1 MNYLLDTHTFLWAAF
16 SPNKLSAKAR
26 NEIRSAENQVCISI
40 VSFWE
45 ISLKYT
51 LGKIEL
57 SNCTPADMPDIATQ
71 MGIEI
76 IQLGAQ
82 ETASFYQLP
91 NGHSGVTTTDNDSH
105 PARFPLPNPPPKG
118 EGTND
123 LLRKFQVNVAHKDPF
138 DRMIIWQAIQQQRT
152 LVSKDAN
159 FPEYRQ
165 FGLKVLW

>member
-1 MNYLLDTHTFLWAAF
+1 MNCLLDTHAFLWAAF
-16 SPNKLSAKAR
+16 SPDKLSAKAR
-26 NEIRSAENQVCISI
+26 EAICSAENQVYISS

-57 SNCTPADMPDIATQ
+57 SNCSPADMPDIATQ

-76 IQLGAQ
+76 IQLGAT

-91 NGHSGVTTTDNDSH
+91 
-105 PARFPLPNPPPKG
+105 K
-118 EGTND
+118 
-123 LLRKFQVNVAHKDPF
+123 VAHKDPF
-138 DRMIIWQAIQQQRT
+138 DRMIIWQAIQQQRI

-165 FGLKVLW
+165 FGLKVFW

>member
-1 MNYLLDTHTFLWAAF
+1 MNYLLDTHAFLWAAF

-26 NEIRSAENQVCISI
+26 NEIRSAENQVCIST

-45 ISLKYT
+45 ISLKFT

-57 SNCTPADMPDIATQ
+57 SNCTPADMPEIATQ

-76 IQLGAQ
+76 IQLDAL

-91 NGHSGVTTTDNDSH
+91 
-105 PARFPLPNPPPKG
+105 K
-118 EGTND
+118 
-123 LLRKFQVNVAHKDPF
+123 VAYKDPF
-138 DRMIIWQAIQQQRT
+138 DRMIIWQAIQHQRI
-152 LVSKDAN
+152 LISKDAN

>member
-16 SPNKLSAKAR
+16 SPDKLSAKAR
-26 NEIRSAENQVCISI
+26 NEIRSAENQVCISS

-57 SNCTPADMPDIATQ
+57 TACTPADMPDIAAQ
-71 MGIEI
+71 MGFEI
-76 IQLGAQ
+76 IQLGAV

-91 NGHSGVTTTDNDSH
+91 
-105 PARFPLPNPPPKG
+105 K
-118 EGTND
+118 
-123 LLRKFQVNVAHKDPF
+123 VAHKDPF
-138 DRMIIWQAIQQQRT
+138 DRMIIWQAIQQQLV

>member
-1 MNYLLDTHTFLWAAF
+1 MNCLLDTHTFLWAAF
-16 SPNKLSAKAR
+16 SPDKLSDKAHVA
-26 NEIRSAENQVCISI
+26 ICSAENQICISS

-57 SNCTPADMPDIATQ
+57 TDCTPADMPDIATQ

-76 IQLGAQ
+76 LQLGAT

-91 NGHSGVTTTDNDSH
+91 
-105 PARFPLPNPPPKG
+105 KI
-118 EGTND
+118 
-123 LLRKFQVNVAHKDPF
+123 AHKDPF
-138 DRMIIWQAIQQQRT
+138 DRMIIWQAIQQQKI
-152 LVSKDAN
+152 LISKDAN

-165 FGLKVLW
+165 FGLKVVW

>member
-1 MNYLLDTHTFLWAAF
+1 MNYLLDTHAFIWTAF
-16 SPNKLSAKAR
+16 SPNKLSTKAH
-26 NEIRSAENQVCISI
+26 NEIRSAESHVCISS

-76 IQLGAQ
+76 IQLGAL

-91 NGHSGVTTTDNDSH
+91 
-105 PARFPLPNPPPKG
+105 K
-118 EGTND
+118 
-123 LLRKFQVNVAHKDPF
+123 VAHKDPF
-138 DRMIIWQAIQQQRT
+138 DRMIIWQAIQQQRI
-152 LVSKDAN
+152 LISKDAN

>member
-1 MNYLLDTHTFLWAAF
+1 MNYLLDTHTFLWTAF
-16 SPNKLSAKAR
+16 SPDKLSSKAR
-26 NEIRSAENQVCISI
+26 DEISSAANQVYISS

-57 SNCTPADMPDIATQ
+57 TACTPADMPDIAAQ

-76 IQLGAQ
+76 LQLGAL

-91 NGHSGVTTTDNDSH
+91 
-105 PARFPLPNPPPKG
+105 K
-118 EGTND
+118 
-123 LLRKFQVNVAHKDPF
+123 VAHKDPF
-138 DRMIIWQAIQQQRT
+138 DRMIIWQAIQQQLT

>member
-1 MNYLLDTHTFLWAAF
+1 MNYLLDTHAFLWAAF
-16 SPNKLSAKAR
+16 SPHKLSAKSR

-57 SNCTPADMPDIATQ
+57 NNCTPADMPDIATQ
-71 MGIEI
+71 MGLEI
-76 IQLGAQ
+76 IQLSAQ

-91 NGHSGVTTTDNDSH
+91 
-105 PARFPLPNPPPKG
+105 K
-118 EGTND
+118 
-123 LLRKFQVNVAHKDPF
+123 VAHKDPF
-138 DRMIIWQAIQQQRT
+138 DRMIIWQAIQQQRI

-165 FGLKVLW
+165 FEFKVLW

>member
-16 SPNKLSAKAR
+16 SPNKLSSKAR

-40 VSFWE
+40 ISFWE

-71 MGIEI
+71 MEIEI

-82 ETASFYQLP
+82 ETASFYLLP
-91 NGHSGVTTTDNDSH
+91 
-105 PARFPLPNPPPKG
+105 KI
-118 EGTND
+118 
-123 LLRKFQVNVAHKDPF
+123 AHKDPF
-138 DRMIIWQAIQQQRT
+138 DRMIIWQAIQQQFV

>member
-1 MNYLLDTHTFLWAAF
+1 MNYLLDTHAFLWAAF
-16 SPNKLSAKAR
+16 SPNKLSNKAR

-71 MGIEI
+71 MGFEI

-91 NGHSGVTTTDNDSH
+91 
-105 PARFPLPNPPPKG
+105 KI
-118 EGTND
+118 
-123 LLRKFQVNVAHKDPF
+123 AHKDPF
-138 DRMIIWQAIQQQRT
+138 DRMIIWQAIQQQRI
-152 LVSKDAN
+152 LVSKDAS

-165 FGLKVLW
+165 FGLKALW

>member
-1 MNYLLDTHTFLWAAF
+1 MNYLLDTHAFLWAAF
-16 SPNKLSAKAR
+16 SPSKLNTKVR
-26 NEIRSAENQVCISI
+26 NEICSAENQVCISI

-45 ISLKYT
+45 ISFKYT

-57 SNCTPADMPDIATQ
+57 SNCTPADMPDIAAQ
-71 MGIEI
+71 MGIDI
-76 IQLGAQ
+76 IQLGAK

-91 NGHSGVTTTDNDSH
+91 
-105 PARFPLPNPPPKG
+105 K
-118 EGTND
+118 
-123 LLRKFQVNVAHKDPF
+123 VAHKDPF

>member
-1 MNYLLDTHTFLWAAF
+1 MSYLLDTHTFLWAAF
-16 SPNKLSAKAR
+16 SPDKLSAKAR
-26 NEIRSAENQVCISI
+26 EAIRSAENQVSVSS

-57 SNCTPADMPDIATQ
+57 SNCTPAEMPDIATQ

-76 IQLGAQ
+76 TQLGAK

-91 NGHSGVTTTDNDSH
+91 
-105 PARFPLPNPPPKG
+105 K
-118 EGTND
+118 
-123 LLRKFQVNVAHKDPF
+123 VAHKDPF
-138 DRMIIWQAIQQQRT
+138 DRMIIWQAIQQQRV

>member
-1 MNYLLDTHTFLWAAF
+1 MNHLLDTHTFLWAAF
-16 SPNKLSAKAR
+16 SPDKLSAKAR
-26 NEIRSAENQVCISI
+26 NEIRSAENQVCISS

-45 ISLKYT
+45 ISLKHT

-71 MGIEI
+71 MGIDI

-82 ETASFYQLP
+82 ETASFYQL
-91 NGHSGVTTTDNDSH
+91 S
-105 PARFPLPNPPPKG
+105 LPNPPPKG

-138 DRMIIWQAIQQQRT
+138 VRMIIWQAIQQQFV
-152 LVSKDAN
+152 LISKDAN

>member
-1 MNYLLDTHTFLWAAF
+1 MNYLLDTHAFLWAAF

-57 SNCTPADMPDIATQ
+57 NNCTPADMPDIATQ
-71 MGIEI
+71 MGLEI
-76 IQLGAQ
+76 IQLSAQ

-91 NGHSGVTTTDNDSH
+91 
-105 PARFPLPNPPPKG
+105 K
-118 EGTND
+118 
-123 LLRKFQVNVAHKDPF
+123 VAHKDPF
-138 DRMIIWQAIQQQRT
+138 DRMIIWQAIQQQRI

-165 FGLKVLW
+165 FGLKVFW

>member
-16 SPNKLSAKAR
+16 SPDKLSAKAR
-26 NEIRSAENQVCISI
+26 NEIRSAENQVCISS

-57 SNCTPADMPDIATQ
+57 TACSPADMPDIAAQ
-71 MGIEI
+71 MGFEI
-76 IQLGAQ
+76 IQLGAA

-91 NGHSGVTTTDNDSH
+91 
-105 PARFPLPNPPPKG
+105 KI
-118 EGTND
+118 
-123 LLRKFQVNVAHKDPF
+123 AHKDPF
-138 DRMIIWQAIQQQRT
+138 DRMIIWQAIQQQLV
-152 LVSKDAN
+152 LVSKDAD